1 MRFISPEIEQRVW
14 EYIGGILRNHNMSGI
29 QIGGIDDH
37 IHALTLSKPINSP
50 SNIAKLI
57 KGESSKW
64 ISDTF
69 PDLSKFAW
77 QDGYSVFTVSKSV
90 VPKVVEYIKN
100 QREHHSSKSFEDEYV
115 ELLKLHDVEYDEK
128 YLFG

>member
-1 MRFISPEIEQRVW
+1 
-14 EYIGGILRNHNMSGI
+14 MSGI

-37 IHALTLSKPINSP
+37 IHALTLAKPTEAP
-50 SNIAKLI
+50 SRIAQLI

-64 ISDTF
+64 IHAEF
-69 PDLSKFAW
+69 AELSTFAW

-90 VPKVVEYIKN
+90 VPRLVEYIER
-100 QREHHSSKSFEDEYV
+100 QREHHLGKSFEDEYV
-115 ELLKLHDVEYDEK
+115 DLLKLHQVDFEEK